1 MFAYLITYLETVI
14 GLAAFSRLKGFA
26 QDRSGVTAIEYGLIA
41 GLVAVAIIA
50 AITLVG
56 TNLNLVFAS
65 VSGKLAT
72 AAS

>member
-1 MFAYLITYLETVI
+1 MFTYLIAYLETVT
-14 GLAAFSRLKGFA
+14 GLAAFTHLNGFA
-26 QDRSGVTAIEYGLIA
+26 GNRAGVTAIEYGLIA
-41 GLVAVAIIA
+41 GLVAVAIVA

-56 TNLNLVFAS
+56 SNLGLVFTN

>member
-1 MFAYLITYLETVI
+1 MFAYLITYLETVT

-41 GLVAVAIIA
+41 GLVAVAIVV

-56 TNLNLVFAS
+56 TNLNLVFGS
-65 VSGKLAT
+65 VSSKLA